1 MRIAL
6 VEDNEMLADGIAK
19 ALGDEGHGIDLL
31 QDGEQAD
38 DYLKSDSVDL
48 IILDLALPGLDG
60 LEVLKRLRQRGNA
73 TPVLVLTA
81 RGDLGDRIKGL
92 DVGADDYLVKPFEMA
107 ELEAR
112 VRALLRRASAR
123 DSLEVALRRLRYDRA
138 ARRAFVDEAEIRL
151 PMKELSLLE
160 CLIDRQGQIVSKETI
175 ADHLYGAGSDVDVKV
190 IELYVHRLRKRLV
203 QAEVGIR
210 TVRGLGYIIE

>member
-81 RGDLGDRIKGL
+81 RADIEALDPVAEVAAGGQDQDRGRIAPL
-92 DVGADDYLVKPFEMA
+92 SQAFQD
-107 ELEAR
+107 LEA
-112 VRALLRRASAR
+112 
-123 DSLEVALRRLRYDRA
+123 
-138 ARRAFVDEAEIRL
+138 
-151 PMKELSLLE
+151 
-160 CLIDRQGQIVSKETI
+160 
-175 ADHLYGAGSDVDVKV
+175 VKS
-190 IELYVHRLRKRLV
+190 R
-203 QAEVGIR
+203 
-210 TVRGLGYIIE
+210 

>member
-81 RGDLGDRIKGL
+81 RGDLGDRIRGL

-160 CLIDRQGQIVSKETI
+160 CLLDRQGQIVSKETI